1 MLRRQSSILLICLLI
16 LSLLLPFCSPNKRP
30 RKYKPNEEQPAE
42 SELMPMPRADPTYMQ
57 YLERNSMLTKSSEM
71 ARVVSGSELAW
82 RSPASTGAPD
92 ELLSFADIWL
102 AVHPLTILTSS
113 RSSTF
118 SQLNDPTLWPILREA
133 GIKGLYV
140 APSQGGGSI
149 WAKNRTGV
157 DTGEDVV
164 QYAFSQAA
172 GREEEYRTLMSKVMD
187 NQGLIGS
194 DLIPAATGLGP
205 DFFLAARNVRE
216 YPGVYC
222 MVDIPQKLWSHLP
235 EVASEWDT
243 LPLDQNQINALNS
256 EGLLPKAMRD
266 ESSPLGRA
274 GGWAATGLVRGVD
287 GHSRRWVYR
296 YYGSPKCAVL
306 NWEDPSQT
314 AHRILSGS
322 AVQQVGLRGQALI
335 GLRFEAFQGLEA
347 APSNP
352 SGARSFSVEPAMTAA
367 QSMGREIRRYGGWT
381 WVRDDDLP
389 LNSVVDF
396 LRSGTDFIFDSAFSP
411 AAEHALL
418 TGDATLARFMADE
431 VLRLKIDA
439 RRLVHTMPSQDGINY
454 SLPYLRFLETTAVGK
469 DANTFRQSILNARD
483 DAISHLSP
491 SPVKDGYLY
500 TTSTGLAAMALNMP
514 KGNTTGYASE
524 AAKGHSLL
532 VFFKAM
538 QPGIFMLSGQDL
550 AGVMPLHWS
559 SMSGSSS
566 SWDVANA
573 SRGSYAL
580 TSSAERLAVTTMG
593 MPKAQLL
600 YPAPDEQVHKKGSFL
615 RRIGGFLRARS
626 QIGVARGTLVARPAT
641 KNTGVI
647 ALLTRMPDKNGYLLS
662 VCNFSRNSVRENVSL
677 AGVPGIASE
686 LGQVQAIS
694 LGGSHTVSRQHI
706 SVSLGPWEGRAL
718 LIGKVAGS
726 TGPVSPETVT
736 AVNPIAP
743 TPPDEVFDKMQQAA
757 LAQGQEVNITSEL
770 ARQDPNITQGLPPR
784 RSYAPSAGDTAVVQH
799 GGEAAQKIIPL
810 ARISED
816 TVGRARQRTLRP
828 GQPTELVTRLPAFG
842 GRAATAATATAAPA
856 RSRAKVKKA
865 AAEQARESVEP
876 MVQAPAPTQQPVAQ
890 PESVPTPQ
898 PTAAREWP
906 QQASPGGNL
915 YGAPIQTEGPSRT
928 ADSESGPAT
937 SSLPVRRPTVST
949 TAQSSRRSLSY
960 RPMPSAPSLP
970 ATNPRQT
977 PGSEPS
983 QVSSEPLHE

>member
-92 ELLSFADIWL
+92 ELLSFADTWL
-102 AVHPLTILTSS
+102 TVHPLTILTSS

-133 GIKGLYV
+133 GIKGLYI
-140 APSQGGGSI
+140 APMQGAGAI

-187 NQGLIGS
+187 NQGLVGS

-222 MVDIPQKLWSHLP
+222 MVDIPQKLWGHLP

-243 LPLDQNQINALNS
+243 LPLDQSQISALNN
-256 EGLLPKAMRD
+256 EGLLPTAMRD

-296 YYGSPKCAVL
+296 YYGSPKYAVL

-367 QSMGREIRRYGGWT
+367 QSMGREIRRYGGWS

-389 LNSVVDF
+389 LNSVADF
-396 LRSGTDFIFDSAFSP
+396 LRSGSDFIFDSAFSP

-439 RRLVHTMPSQDGINY
+439 RRLVHTTPSQDGINY
-454 SLPYLRFLETTAVGK
+454 SLPYLRFLETTAVGG

-483 DAISHLSP
+483 NAVSHLSP

-500 TTSTGLAAMALNMP
+500 TTSAGLAAMALNMP
-514 KGNTTGYASE
+514 KGNTAGYASE

-593 MPKAQLL
+593 IPKAQTL
-600 YPAPDEQVHKKGSFL
+600 YPFPDEQVHKKGSFL
-615 RRIGGFLRARS
+615 RRIGSFLRVRS

-641 KNTGVI
+641 QNTGVI
-647 ALLTRMPDKNGYLLS
+647 ALLTRIPDRNGYVLS
-662 VCNFSRNSVRENVSL
+662 VCNFSRNSVRENISL
-677 AGVPGIASE
+677 TGVPGIASD
-686 LGQVQAIS
+686 LGQVKAIS
-694 LGGSHTVSRQHI
+694 LGGNHTVSRQHI

-726 TGPVSPETVT
+726 VGAVSSEAVT
-736 AVNPIAP
+736 AVNPISP
-743 TPPDEVFDKMQQAA
+743 VPVVEMLDEVQQAIA
-757 LAQGQEVNITSEL
+757 DGKEVNIASQL
-770 ARQDPNITQGLPPR
+770 AKQNPEIAQQGLPPR
-784 RSYAPSAGDTAVVQH
+784 RSYAPSGDEMPVTQR
-799 GGEAAQKIIPL
+799 GGEPAQKIIPL

-828 GQPTELVTRLPAFG
+828 GQPAELVTQLPAFG
-842 GRAATAATATAAPA
+842 GRAATSAAASPTGRAP
-856 RSRAKVKKA
+856 KKA
-865 AAEQARESVEP
+865 AVEP
-876 MVQAPAPTQQPVAQ
+876 VRQAVEPVKPTPAPVQPVAQ
-890 PESVPTPQ
+890 PQNIPTSPQ
-898 PTAAREWP
+898 PTATSERAWE
-906 QQASPGGNL
+906 AAPGGSL
-915 YGAPIQTEGPSRT
+915 YGAPIQTDGPPRT
-928 ADSESGPAT
+928 AEKESTPVT
-937 SSLPVRRPTVST
+937 SSLPVHSSSTSVST
-949 TAQSSRRSLSY
+949 TAQSSRRALSY
-960 RPMPSAPSLP
+960 RPLPTAPALP

-977 PGSEPS
+977 SGSDSS